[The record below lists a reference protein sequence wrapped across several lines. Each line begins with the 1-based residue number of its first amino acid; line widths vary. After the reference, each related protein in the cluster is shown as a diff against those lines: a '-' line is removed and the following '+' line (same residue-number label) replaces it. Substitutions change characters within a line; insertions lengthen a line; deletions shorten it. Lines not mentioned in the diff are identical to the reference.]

1 MGTQIFLVSI
11 KRPKHNTGYNFKQD
25 WNQNNIYILAFSLV
39 FVMTDKFIMVSLDE
53 EKAKKLAEVI
63 SNDTARKILDYLSE
77 KNEATASEIS
87 KDLNVP
93 ISTVDYNMRNLIENG
108 LVESKEFRWSP
119 KGRQMDIYK
128 LANKHIIISPKKYS
142 EFKETLKKILP
153 VAVIGIGVGIYI
165 ELKTRMSFLASD
177 TIEIITKSQ
186 PALGLDNAVTASGAL
201 SESAKVA
208 PVLIQETVNKTV
220 EVIPRVVEIA
230 SHNGTYFILGV
241 IFAILLYLIFS
252 WRRSKWKRY

>member
-1 MGTQIFLVSI
+1 
-11 KRPKHNTGYNFKQD
+11 
-25 WNQNNIYILAFSLV
+25 
-39 FVMTDKFIMVSLDE
+39 MTDKFIMVSLDE

-93 ISTVDYNMRNLIENG
+93 ISTIDYNMRNLIENG

-153 VAVIGIGVGIYI
+153 VVVIGIGVGIYI

-177 TIEIITKSQ
+177 TLETITKSQ
-186 PALGLDNAVTASGAL
+186 SVLGLDNAVASGSSAL

-208 PVLIQETVNKTV
+208 PAMMQETVNRTV

-230 SHNGTYFILGV
+230 SNNGIYFILGV

-252 WRRSKWKRY
+252 WRRSRWKNFLRKTSEKQWLFCF

>member
-1 MGTQIFLVSI
+1 
-11 KRPKHNTGYNFKQD
+11 
-25 WNQNNIYILAFSLV
+25 
-39 FVMTDKFIMVSLDE
+39 MTDKFIMVSLDE

-153 VAVIGIGVGIYI
+153 VAIIGLGVGIYI

-177 TIEIITKSQ
+177 TIEIITKLQ
-186 PALGLDNAVTASGAL
+186 PTLELDKAVMAGSGTL
-201 SESAKVA
+201 SESAKAA
-208 PVLIQETVNKTV
+208 PAMMQETVNRTV
-220 EVIPRVVEIA
+220 EVIPRFVEIA
-230 SHNGTYFILGV
+230 SHNGIYFILGV
-241 IFAILLYLIFS
+241 IFAIILYSIFS
-252 WRRSKWKRY
+252 WRR